1 MKINAYAK
9 INLGLD
15 VTGKRDDGYHEVRM
29 IMQNIDLHDE
39 LDIGR
44 TDGSGITITT
54 DREDLSVG
62 EDNLIHKAARLT
74 EIYILGVLANL
85 SYINSGYLTFIKE
98 S

>member
-39 LDIGR
+39 LIIDR
-44 TDGSGITITT
+44 TEETGIVIT
-54 DREDLSVG
+54 
-62 EDNLIHKAARLT
+62 
-74 EIYILGVLANL
+74 
-85 SYINSGYLTFIKE
+85 
-98 S
+98 